1 MPVKQ
6 VDHLKLPLIE
16 VQWTTK
22 ILFLE
27 ETTGPKWEK
36 IDIAERA
43 RLAISTLTEVI
54 FQKQYLSEQPSN
66 ILPWIRMLSGKWKL
80 NYSKM
85 LNTLITFF
93 LIQHGIF

>member
-43 RLAISTLTEVI
+43 RLARMAISTSYRGHLLEVVFVGIAIKYSPMDQNAFRKMETEL
-54 FQKQYLSEQPSN
+54 Q
-66 ILPWIRMLSGKWKL
+66 
-80 NYSKM
+80 
-85 LNTLITFF
+85 
-93 LIQHGIF
+93 